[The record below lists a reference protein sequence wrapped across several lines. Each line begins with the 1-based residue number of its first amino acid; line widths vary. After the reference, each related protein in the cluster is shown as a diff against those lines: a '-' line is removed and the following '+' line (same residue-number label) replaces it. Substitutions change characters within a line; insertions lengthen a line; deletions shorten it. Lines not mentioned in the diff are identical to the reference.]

1 MYFTGKSA
9 GGWKPWERWKRR
21 QAREEQGPGLMDL
34 ITGQVGGL
42 QFSWCG
48 LNRNK
53 NASEVTYLL
62 SRLAAFSLAR
72 AHHYSGSP
80 EGFLLG

>member
-1 MYFTGKSA
+1 M
-9 GGWKPWERWKRR
+9 PWEGWKRR
-21 QAREEQGPGLMDL
+21 QAREEQGPGLTDL
-34 ITGQVGGL
+34 ITRQVGGL
-42 QFSWCG
+42 QVSWCG

-62 SRLAAFSLAR
+62 SRLAAFSLEW